1 MESETKEKLL
11 DMEYVSEEERVEIL
25 FDTWLAHTRKDQE
38 MHIALLRAEDD
49 PEEKRDMFYT
59 DLFFGT
65 AGLRGKMGPGTNR
78 MNTYT
83 IGRVTQAVSQYICSE
98 YPEGRYT
105 VVVGYDSR
113 HRSDVFAER
122 VSCILAANG
131 IRVLLFPHMQPTP
144 LLSFAV
150 RYFGCSG
157 GINITASHNTSVF
170 NGYKVYG
177 DNGAQMTDE
186 ASAVVTEFMKDIDY
200 FAGVKTIPFEEGI
213 NTGLIE
219 YIGEEVTDA
228 FLNEVI
234 KCRLKPERDAE
245 IRIAYTPLNGTGKRW
260 ILGIL
265 NACGRTDIDIVR
277 EQEEPDGD
285 FPTCP
290 YPNPE
295 MDPAMELA
303 KKLCEE
309 KGSDVMIATD
319 PDSDRIGVFA
329 PRNGEALRVNGNQ
342 VGCIL
347 FEYICRKR
355 KALGTMPA
363 HPVVVT
369 TIVSSPMVDDI
380 ARNYGVEVRRTL
392 TGFKHIAG
400 QITLLDRDN
409 RTEDFIFGFEESI
422 GYMVGSYARDKDA
435 VGATMMVCDLA
446 AECKANGITLHDYL
460 DELFPRYGYHMDET
474 LNIGFPGPDGMKE
487 MSAVM
492 QKIRE
497 ADHSSIA
504 GRKVISRVDY
514 LNDKTGLPA
523 SNVMEF
529 NIDGGKL
536 LVRPS
541 GTEPKIKIYLFSFED
556 SREKSLEL
564 MEELKAFADGM
575 MK

>member
-1 MESETKEKLL
+1 MESETRIKLP
-11 DMEYVSEEERVEIL
+11 DMEYVSEEERVDIL
-25 FDTWLAHTRKDQE
+25 FDTWVASTQKDQE
-38 MHIALLRAEDD
+38 MHMALLRAEDRPD
-49 PEEKRDMFYT
+49 EKKDMFYT

-78 MNTYT
+78 MNVYT
-83 IGRVTQAVSQYICSE
+83 IGRVTQAVSRYILSE
-98 YPEGRYT
+98 YPEGGRR

-113 HRSDVFAER
+113 HKSDVFAER

-131 IRVLLFPHMQPTP
+131 VRVLLFPHMQPTP

-150 RYFGCSG
+150 RYYKCSS
-157 GINITASHNTSVF
+157 GINITASHNPSDY

-177 DNGAQMTDE
+177 DNGAQMTDQ
-186 ASAVVTEFMKDIDY
+186 ASAKVTEFMRDIDY
-200 FAGVKTIPFEEGI
+200 FTGISTMPFEEGLSS
-213 NTGLIE
+213 GMIE
-219 YIGEEVTDA
+219 YVGEEVTDA
-228 FLNEVI
+228 FFDEI
-234 KCRLKPERDAE
+234 MKCRLEPDSDAE
-245 IRIAYTPLNGTGKRW
+245 IKIAYTPLNGTGKRW

-265 NACGRTDIDIVR
+265 NACGRTDIDIVK

-295 MDPAMELA
+295 MDPAMALA

-309 KGSDVMIATD
+309 KNSDVMIATD

-329 PRNGEALRVNGNQ
+329 PVNGEALRINGNE

-355 KALGTMPA
+355 KKLGTMPA
-363 HPVVVT
+363 RPVVVT

-380 ARNYGVEVRRTL
+380 AKAYGIEVRRTL
-392 TGFKHIAG
+392 TGFKYIAG
-400 QITLLDRDN
+400 QITSLDEEG
-409 RTEDFIFGFEESI
+409 RTGDFIFGYEESI

-435 VGATMMVCDLA
+435 VGATMMVCDLT
-446 AECKANGITLHDYL
+446 AECKAYGIGLHDYL
-460 DELFPRYGYHMDET
+460 EELYPKYRYHKDET

-497 ADHSSIA
+497 TNITSIA
-504 GRKVISRVDY
+504 GRSVDSKVDY
-514 LNDKTGLPA
+514 LNDETGLPA
-523 SNVMEF
+523 SNVLEY

-541 GTEPKIKIYLFSFED
+541 GTEPKIKIYLFAFED
-556 SREKSLEL
+556 SRDSSLKL
-564 MEELKAFADGM
+564 MEELKAFADGLM
-575 MK
+575 S